1 MPKPEIYG
9 ETIYV
14 RLPRGT
20 KDAIDRVKPRD
31 ETQADFL
38 RQAILAAIDAAAAG
52 ARGRPTKQIRKRP
65 SSR

>member
-38 RQAILAAIDAAAAG
+38 RRAILAAIDAAAAG
-52 ARGRPTKQIRKRP
+52 ARTPYEADT
-65 SSR
+65 